1 MTTTNMNNNTNK
13 TMTEI
18 IKELKEY
25 EAMKNDLQAE
35 VDRLKSEAID
45 ILQANG
51 VDEFITDA
59 GKVTYRE
66 VISNRF
72 QTTEF
77 KKVFADLYKSFTKAT
92 SCMKFTCN

>member
-1 MTTTNMNNNTNK
+1 MTTNMNDTNK

-18 IKELKEY
+18 IREIREYQQMQDDLKT
-25 EAMKNDLQAE
+25 E
-35 VDRLKSEAID
+35 VERLKAEAID

-77 KKVFADLYKSFTKAT
+77 KKAFADLYKTFTKPT

>member
-1 MTTTNMNNNTNK
+1 MTTNMKDTNK

-18 IKELKEY
+18 IREIREYQQMQDDLKT
-25 EAMKNDLQAE
+25 E
-35 VDRLKSEAID
+35 VERLKAEAID

-77 KKVFADLYKSFTKAT
+77 KKAFADIYKTFTKPT

>member
-1 MTTTNMNNNTNK
+1 MTTNMNDTNK
-13 TMTEI
+13 TITEI
-18 IKELKEY
+18 IREIREYQQMQDDLKT
-25 EAMKNDLQAE
+25 E
-35 VDRLKSEAID
+35 VERLKAEAID

-77 KKVFADLYKSFTKAT
+77 KKAFADLYKTFTKPT

>member
-1 MTTTNMNNNTNK
+1 MTTNMNNDTNK

-18 IKELKEY
+18 IRELREY
-25 EAMKNDLQAE
+25 QQMQDDLKTE
-35 VDRLKSEAID
+35 VERLKAEAID

-77 KKVFADLYKSFTKAT
+77 KKAFADLYKTFTKPT

>member
-1 MTTTNMNNNTNK
+1 MTTNMNDTNK

-18 IKELKEY
+18 IREIREYQQMQDDLKT
-25 EAMKNDLQAE
+25 E
-35 VDRLKSEAID
+35 VERLKAEAID

-77 KKVFADLYKSFTKAT
+77 KKAFVDLYKTFTKPT

>member
-1 MTTTNMNNNTNK
+1 MTTNMNDTNK

-18 IKELKEY
+18 IREIREYQQMQDDLKT
-25 EAMKNDLQAE
+25 E
-35 VDRLKSEAID
+35 VERLKAEAID

-72 QTTEF
+72 QTTEL
-77 KKVFADLYKSFTKAT
+77 KKAFADLYKTFTKPT

>member
-1 MTTTNMNNNTNK
+1 MTTTNINNTNK
-13 TMTEI
+13 TMNEI
-18 IKELKEY
+18 IKELLEY
-25 EAMKNDLQAE
+25 SQMQNDLKAE
-35 VDRLKSEAID
+35 VERLKAEAID
-45 ILQANG
+45 IMQANG

-77 KKVFADLYKSFTKAT
+77 KKAFADLYKTFTKPT